1 MTPDELGRMDPMMEV
16 VFMQNQRPIMDHKYK
31 YEKHPLYSYTGDA
44 SDKNLF
50 LYQSMSEFNTS
61 QVQTFSCTLKAM
73 SEILKYQRKQQVTK
87 SQETNHVVIQIS
99 KNEAFDKI
107 ILDRK
112 EHAAVL
118 NKTIATVSSELI
130 KCPEE
135 PCPILVLKNIQT
147 GILMEAAEAV
157 AIQTHKNSFL
167 LFSDVNSDTL
177 NGVFYGSEEAF
188 QMYVLDCSKNTET

>member
-1 MTPDELGRMDPMMEV
+1 
-16 VFMQNQRPIMDHKYK
+16 
-31 YEKHPLYSYTGDA
+31 
-44 SDKNLF
+44 
-50 LYQSMSEFNTS
+50 
-61 QVQTFSCTLKAM
+61 M

-135 PCPILVLKNIQT
+135 PWSDSRFKEYPNRNI
-147 GILMEAAEAV
+147 
-157 AIQTHKNSFL
+157 
-167 LFSDVNSDTL
+167 
-177 NGVFYGSEEAF
+177 NGSSGS
-188 QMYVLDCSKNTET
+188 CSYTDA